1 MSRILVVDDEPDV
14 RTAIAMLLEEEGHSV
29 IQFDD
34 GKDVMDFITTQGVD
48 LIMLDLSMQDT
59 DGFQV
64 LEVMSNDAMRLKHP
78 RYYRECAGSS

>member
-1 MSRILVVDDEPDV
+1 
-14 RTAIAMLLEEEGHSV
+14 
-29 IQFDD
+29 
-34 GKDVMDFITTQGVD
+34 MDFITTQGVD

-78 RYYRECAGSS
+78 RYCRECAGSS